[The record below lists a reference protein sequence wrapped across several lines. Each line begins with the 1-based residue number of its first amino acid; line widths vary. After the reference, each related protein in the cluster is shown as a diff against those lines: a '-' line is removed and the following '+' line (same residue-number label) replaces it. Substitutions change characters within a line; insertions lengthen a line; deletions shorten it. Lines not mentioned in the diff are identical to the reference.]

1 VRVMGIL
8 NLTPDSFSDGGQFDT
23 REKAVAAGRR
33 MFDEGAWVVD
43 VGGESTRPGACS
55 VPLTEERA
63 RVLPVIRELSRYGDV
78 SIDTT
83 KPDVARD
90 AIAAGARIINDTSGC
105 LYPLAGKL
113 AVGYVGMHR
122 RGAPATMQDNPHYD
136 DVVGE
141 VFAALDRIARNAHGY
156 GVNDL
161 WIDPGI
167 GFGKNIDHNVALL
180 RELPKLCQRGVPVL
194 LGVSRK
200 TVIGALTGRTDPGDR
215 LGGSLAAAA
224 AAWAAGVEVIR
235 THDVAETIDLITVL
249 KAVTSPGVA
258 KIVPPSELTVSLCQP
273 RVEALAP

>member
-1 VRVMGIL
+1 M
-8 NLTPDSFSDGGQFDT
+8 
-23 REKAVAAGRR
+23 
-33 MFDEGAWVVD
+33 
-43 VGGESTRPGACS
+43 
-55 VPLTEERA
+55 
-63 RVLPVIRELSRYGDV
+63 
-78 SIDTT
+78 
-83 KPDVARD
+83 
-90 AIAAGARIINDTSGC
+90 
-105 LYPLAGKL
+105 
-113 AVGYVGMHR
+113 
-122 RGAPATMQDNPHYD
+122 
-136 DVVGE
+136 
-141 VFAALDRIARNAHGY
+141 FAALDRIARNAHGY

-258 KIVPPSELTVSLCQP
+258 KIPPSELTVSLCQP
-273 RVEALAP
+273 GLRHPPPDNQ